1 MTAVVGILCSDGTV
15 IGTDSSSTMVGAGGV
30 RTIEQRTDK
39 IDILEDRIIIAGTGS
54 VGHGQRFKA
63 VMNNLW
69 RQKVIKGARD
79 PIELCVDISTATT
92 ANFAKTQSS
101 VEAYGALVALAVE
114 RGPVLCEFAVQKF
127 QPELKTAQLWWC
139 SMGSTQQITDPFLAL
154 LRSIF
159 WPTRQPT
166 VREATL
172 AVTWAL
178 DHAIMLN
185 PGGVN
190 GPARIAVLE
199 RIKGKFQANLLTDA
213 DLNEHRTWIEGA
225 KRAMA
230 QTLPTAEGPDVPRLR
245 HSQ

>member
-1 MTAVVGILCSDGTV
+1 MTAVVGILCSNGAV

-39 IDILEDRIIIAGTGS
+39 LDILEGRIIIAGTGS
-54 VGHGQRFKA
+54 VGHGQRFRA

-69 RQKVIKGARD
+69 RDKVIKGGRD
-79 PIELCVDISTATT
+79 PIELCVDISAATT
-92 ANFAKTQSS
+92 ANFAKTHSS
-101 VEAYGALVALAVE
+101 AETYGALVALAVE

-127 QPELKTAQLWWC
+127 QPELKTEQMWWC
-139 SMGSTQQITDPFLAL
+139 SMGSTQPITDPFLAL
-154 LRSIF
+154 LRNIF
-159 WPTRQPT
+159 WPHIQPT

-199 RIKGKFQANLLTDA
+199 RIQGKFQAHLLTDA
-213 DLNEHRTWIEGA
+213 DLTEHRTWIEGA

-230 QTLPTAEGPDVPRLR
+230 ETLPAAEGPEVPRLQN
-245 HSQ
+245 SS

>member
-1 MTAVVGILCSDGTV
+1 MTAVVGILCSDGAV

-30 RTIEQRTDK
+30 RTIEQHTDK
-39 IDILEDRIIIAGTGS
+39 LDILESRIIIAGTGS
-54 VGHGQRFKA
+54 VGHGQRFRA
-63 VMNNLW
+63 IMSDLW
-69 RQKVIKGARD
+69 EKKVIKGERD
-79 PIELCVDISTATT
+79 PIGLCVDISSATI
-92 ANFAKTQSS
+92 ANFVKTQSS
-101 VEAYGALVALAVE
+101 VETYGALVALPVE
-114 RGPVLCEFAVQKF
+114 RGPVLCEFTVQRF
-127 QPELKTAQLWWC
+127 QPELKTAQMWWC
-139 SMGSTQQITDPFLAL
+139 SMGSTQPITDPFLAL

-159 WPTRQPT
+159 WPTNQPT

-199 RIKGKFQANLLTDA
+199 RTKGKFQASLLTDA
-213 DLNEHRTWIEGA
+213 DLTEHRTWIEGA

-230 QTLPTAEGPDVPRLR
+230 QTLQTAEGPDVPRLGQ
-245 HSQ
+245 SQ

>member
-1 MTAVVGILCSDGTV
+1 MTAIVGILCSDGAV
-15 IGTDSSSTMVGAGGV
+15 VGTDSSSTIVAAGGV
-30 RTIEQRTDK
+30 RTIEQPTDK
-39 IDILEDRIIIAGTGS
+39 LDILKDRIVIAGTGS

-63 VMNNLW
+63 VMAELW
-69 RQKVIKGARD
+69 TNRVIKGSRE
-79 PIELCVDISTATT
+79 PIDLCVDISQATIS
-92 ANFAKTQSS
+92 NFTRTQSPGES
-101 VEAYGALVALAVE
+101 YGALVALAVE
-114 RGPVLCEFAVQKF
+114 SGPVLCEFAVQKF
-127 QPELKTAQLWWC
+127 QPELKTPEMWWC

-154 LRSIF
+154 LRGIF
-159 WPTRQPT
+159 WPNKQPT

-199 RIKGKFQANLLTDA
+199 RSQGRFNARLLTDA
-213 DLNEHRTWIEGA
+213 DLTEHRNWIDVA

-230 QTLPTAEGPDVPRLR
+230 DTLPTAEGPDVPRLDQ
-245 HSQ
+245 SA

>member
-1 MTAVVGILCSDGTV
+1 MTAVVGILCSDGAV
-15 IGTDSSSTMVGAGGV
+15 IGTDSSSTMVGPGGV

-39 IDILEDRIIIAGTGS
+39 LDILEDRIIIAGTGS

-63 VMNNLW
+63 VMNELW
-69 RQKVIKGARD
+69 GKKAIRGERD
-79 PIELCVDISTATT
+79 PIDLCVDISAATT
-92 ANFAKTQSS
+92 ANFARTQSPA
-101 VEAYGALVALAVE
+101 ETYGALVALSVQ

-127 QPELKTAQLWWC
+127 QPELKTAQMWWC

-154 LRSIF
+154 LRSIL
-159 WPTRQPT
+159 WPTNQPT

-199 RIKGKFQANLLTDA
+199 RTKGKFGASLLTDA
-213 DLNEHRTWIEGA
+213 DLTEHRTWIEGA

-230 QTLPTAEGPDVPRLR
+230 QTLPTAEGPDVPRLGQSR
-245 HSQ
+245 